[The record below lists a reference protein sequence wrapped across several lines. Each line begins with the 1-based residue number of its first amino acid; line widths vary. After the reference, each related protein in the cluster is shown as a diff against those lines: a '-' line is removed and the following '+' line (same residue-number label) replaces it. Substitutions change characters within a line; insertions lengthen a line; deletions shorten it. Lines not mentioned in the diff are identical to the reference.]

1 MKKSESLIKTILFTG
16 GGGAGNELIWRT
28 LKKKYKIYFCDIN
41 IENINAQIPEKNIFR
56 VPSVKDYQYINH
68 VKKICDDN
76 NIDIVVPGI
85 DEELIKFKKNESLFK
100 KVFLPSYEMIKT
112 CNDKWLFYLD
122 CKKKKINVPTT
133 SLANKFDK
141 KKHKKKLVLKPRF
154 GRGSKGIIYCKDSKI
169 AKMHLKILSL
179 ENKIKDYIIQDY
191 ISGKEY
197 TITQYYNYQ
206 SYFFPL
212 LVHEKKGIT
221 NKASANND
229 NSVSN
234 FCNQIGEKFKGEKIF
249 NIQLI
254 KKKNKCYLIE
264 INPRISTTFCFFI
277 ANGFDPFRK
286 DFKINKKFKFK
297 FLIRQVEN
305 VLK

>member
-100 KVFLPSYEMIKT
+100 KVFLPSYEMIIT

-122 CKKKKINVPTT
+122 CKKKK
-133 SLANKFDK
+133 
-141 KKHKKKLVLKPRF
+141 
-154 GRGSKGIIYCKDSKI
+154 
-169 AKMHLKILSL
+169 
-179 ENKIKDYIIQDY
+179 
-191 ISGKEY
+191 
-197 TITQYYNYQ
+197 
-206 SYFFPL
+206 
-212 LVHEKKGIT
+212 
-221 NKASANND
+221 
-229 NSVSN
+229 
-234 FCNQIGEKFKGEKIF
+234 
-249 NIQLI
+249 
-254 KKKNKCYLIE
+254 
-264 INPRISTTFCFFI
+264 
-277 ANGFDPFRK
+277 
-286 DFKINKKFKFK
+286 
-297 FLIRQVEN
+297 
-305 VLK
+305 